1 MMNRGFIPI
10 SKRMQD
16 GSRAQQLWCPQ
27 DTGWLS
33 HDSATASCY
42 RSPLR
47 APAPD
52 VMDAGVEY
60 LATINKDLDEHAK
73 SPLEVA
79 LHRDK
84 TAVLG
89 APV

>member
-1 MMNRGFIPI
+1 
-10 SKRMQD
+10 
-16 GSRAQQLWCPQ
+16 
-27 DTGWLS
+27 
-33 HDSATASCY
+33 
-42 RSPLR
+42 
-47 APAPD
+47 
-52 VMDAGVEY
+52 MDAGVEY